1 MNVAYQKGRLG
12 KDPVE
17 FWYDG
22 ELGFFD
28 HYVIPL
34 AKKLKECGVFGVSCD
49 EFLNY
54 AEANRNEWAIKGRE
68 IVKEYAHRL
77 QQEAEVASSIT
88 KAIKKTVRRTS
99 MSGGAAG
106 AAAEL
111 KAVDE
116 VKDIDELKS
125 PVA

>member
-1 MNVAYQKGRLG
+1 MNEAYQKGRLG

-17 FWYDG
+17 FWYEG

-54 AEANRNEWAIKGRE
+54 AEANRTEWAIKGKE
-68 IVKEYAHRL
+68 IVKEYANRL
-77 QQEAEVASSIT
+77 QKETEATSSIT
-88 KAIKKTVRRTS
+88 KMPRR
-99 MSGGAAG
+99 MSNG
-106 AAAEL
+106 
-111 KAVDE
+111 AVDG
-116 VKDIDELKS
+116 LKS
-125 PVA
+125 PTN